1 MASVLVILGS
11 VSGLVLGFVAIAL
24 GYEPVAA
31 LALWCGGGVIGM
43 GLGLACDAKA
53 DDLRALA
60 HPLSA

>member
-11 VSGLVLGFVAIAL
+11 VGGFALGLAAIAL
-24 GYEPVAA
+24 GYGPVAG
-31 LALWCGGGVIGM
+31 LALWCGGGAIGM